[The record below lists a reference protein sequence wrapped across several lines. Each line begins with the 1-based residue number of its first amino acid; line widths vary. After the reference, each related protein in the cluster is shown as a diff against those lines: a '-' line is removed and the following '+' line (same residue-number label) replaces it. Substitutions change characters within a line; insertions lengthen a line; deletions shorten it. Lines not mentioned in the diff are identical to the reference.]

1 MNTAITNATSPLAT
15 TSQLANY
22 ATTVALQSAQT
33 SLTSYSNN
41 KILLG
46 WCYIGDPG
54 SSTANNNA
62 AATFAGYTL
71 GQFGGALTGCTMTSN
86 NVSDQQQCY
95 TVVNITWSTPA
106 DTPANS
112 RYHPVFVVGDLAYP
126 TTDDGRA
133 TNYLSIPIVKKSL
146 TATGCT
152 FQIRDQ
158 FGASTQSFQN
168 GNALVYV
175 MLVRRDNVM

>member
-1 MNTAITNATSPLAT
+1 M
-15 TSQLANY
+15 
-22 ATTVALQSAQT
+22 
-33 SLTSYSNN
+33 
-41 KILLG
+41 
-46 WCYIGDPG
+46 
-54 SSTANNNA
+54 
-62 AATFAGYTL
+62 
-71 GQFGGALTGCTMTSN
+71 
-86 NVSDQQQCY
+86 
-95 TVVNITWSTPA
+95 
-106 DTPANS
+106 
-112 RYHPVFVVGDLAYP
+112 FVVGDLAYP